1 MKITRYIVNGGSV
14 MLQEDESYEHGQC
27 LWVRDSDYSKL
38 QSQLTALASQ
48 LESVVAENAALK
60 AAESN
65 LVRNIINDLGDTE
78 FQYAKVQTPATAAV
92 LAEVRAS
99 GVEMFAASLKVVGP
113 LEHPYSAVAKE
124 FAAQLRQGG
133 AE

>member
-1 MKITRYIVNGGSV
+1 MEA
-14 MLQEDESYEHGQC
+14 LSYCQLMERC
-27 LWVRDSDYSKL
+27 LMIERK
-38 QSQLTALASQ
+38 

-60 AAESN
+60 AICDDRRTFIMN
-65 LVRNIINDLGDTE
+65 GVQLGYIRVPTVEADPALETIRVAVSPQE
-78 FQYAKVQTPATAAV
+78 PTPATSEF

-124 FAAQLRQGG
+124 FAAHLRQGG
-133 AE
+133 AV